1 MIDLNKLYED
11 FLQLLNSFTDE
22 DLDEWLKMDE
32 ERMSSCIKE

>member
-1 MIDLNKLYED
+1 MIDLDKLYED

-32 ERMSSCIKE
+32 ERLLKNK